1 MKCEMGSNGRQEK
14 TKSCEHRSINM
25 YQTHLKIQF
34 KYEKLRLLNK
44 TNKKKKIWKQNN
56 FFSIKIL

>member
-44 TNKKKKIWKQNN
+44 TNKTEKNLKAKQ
-56 FFSIKIL
+56 FL